1 MSIFPKNWDGV
12 ESLQSLHCRF
22 VDILNNILYSNK
34 LKTNIEIKKRLL
46 KKKYGNQYLVKMA
59 IQFKTFSTTLSWY
72 FKAINRCNGHDG
84 KQALSR
90 LLFRYIENTTDMW
103 VHIKLSVL
111 IYIKLI
117 EFAKIDICHIVFLYS
132 LNINC
137 NSTTT
142 KHKMCK
148 HKCYPGFHQCKYHLR
163 QKLKYDYTTYYNM
176 RNTLPFPIITIIN
189 RYIHNRSY

>member
-12 ESLQSLHCRF
+12 ESLQSLQCRF

-34 LKTNIEIKKRLL
+34 SKTIIEIKKRLL
-46 KKKYGNQYLVKMA
+46 KKKYGNRYLVKMSN
-59 IQFKTFSTTLSWY
+59 QYETFSITLSCY
-72 FKAINRCNGHDG
+72 LKAINHCNGHTG
-84 KQALSR
+84 KQALSI
-90 LLFRYIENTTDMW
+90 LLFRYIENTTDIW
-103 VHIKLSVL
+103 AHIKLSIL
-111 IYIKLI
+111 IHIKLI

-132 LNINC
+132 LNIKC

-142 KHKMCK
+142 KHKICT